1 MQDDCEAL
9 REGRVAELPSPKPG
23 KPLPE
28 RSALMLVIEDDARR
42 VLLQRRPPTGV
53 WASLWSLPE
62 HADIADARNWFER
75 HADGDFDAARSGDTV
90 VHGFSHY
97 RLHIHPHRIA
107 GVRPRDAVGD
117 NGDLRWASRDELKA
131 IGLPAPVRR
140 LLEE

>member
-1 MQDDCEAL
+1 M
-9 REGRVAELPSPKPG
+9 
-23 KPLPE
+23 
-28 RSALMLVIEDDARR
+28 
-42 VLLQRRPPTGV
+42 

-62 HADIADARNWFER
+62 HADIADARHWFER